1 VKSYFP
7 RCVASAAGP
16 ILEASRTCLHHSFFL
31 APSDPAFAV
40 PSHRGHATR
49 LPQFRLLHLRTI
61 SLPLAPSPA
70 PLLRLGRRLTS
81 LRPWSLPL
89 ATPYHSP
96 ASPSLPP
103 SYHHSPSPSIISFYS
118 FASNSPMTTPSTTGA
133 AAGTTSSLIATTTI
147 PRVRRL
153 DLRAHLR

>member
-1 VKSYFP
+1 MKSYFP

-16 ILEASRTCLHHSFFL
+16 ILEASRTRLHHSFSL

-61 SLPLAPSPA
+61 SPPLAPSPA
-70 PLLRLGRRLTS
+70 
-81 LRPWSLPL
+81 RPPTARSLPHF
-89 ATPYHSP
+89 TPP
-96 ASPSLPP
+96 MVTTTRDALPQPCLSLPP
-103 SYHHSPSPSIISFYS
+103 SYHHSPSPSILSFYS

-133 AAGTTSSLIATTTI
+133 AAGTTTSLIGTTTI